1 MAKENQ
7 PNKEEMKKENKEEKT
22 EGKKIEEKKKVIEKK
37 TEATIFGKSIPISTK
52 HSISICRFIKGK
64 KIEDCIIYLEEVIKQ
79 KKAIPMKGEIPHRR
93 GKMMSG
99 RFPKKASQYFIKLL
113 KNLNSNAGING
124 LENPIIKEATATF
137 ASRPYATHGRR
148 KKRTNIRIIAKSS
161 ELKKKQ
167 K

>member
-1 MAKENQ
+1 MTKENQ
-7 PNKEEMKKENKEEKT
+7 TNKEEMKKENNEEKT
-22 EGKKIEEKKKVIEKK
+22 EEKKKVIEKK

-64 KIEDCIIYLEEVIKQ
+64 KIEDCVIYLEEVIKQ